1 MDPKGTIRSKSPLPE
16 GIRSKSLLLGLPNE
30 LLSEVASHLKDLK
43 DLNSLVRTS
52 RFFHG
57 MFNTDLYRRAVA
69 AEAIV
74 LDDIVGWVLSRYRLA
89 SLTLLLDNGLSI
101 NHTGRFNDPYSE
113 EMMLHF
119 LSRFNAQEGAVPL
132 ARLLIQRG
140 ADTNAKD
147 VHSSTVLHGA
157 LIYGNCEIAE
167 LLLAHGADPNAVGL
181 WGYTPLH
188 FASRRNDARMVNLLI
203 AHGADIEARSVGGD
217 APLNVSSRYGKHLA
231 MEALLE
237 HGADAGAHNDEGVT
251 PLHQVSTHFVSEHH
265 ELAKSLLE
273 HGAIV
278 NATDENGETPLH
290 WSIQYLWDT
299 SSDRLFMAR
308 FLLENGADV
317 NAISNDGLSPLQR
330 ALNGGCE
337 GNGVALLLE
346 HGADVRVLNE
356 EQRRRLSRIS
366 RSTA

>member
-1 MDPKGTIRSKSPLPE
+1 MT
-16 GIRSKSLLLGLPNE
+16 LPNE
-30 LLSEVASHLKDLK
+30 LFLEVASHLKSFK

-52 RFFHG
+52 GFFHG
-57 MFNTDLYRRAVA
+57 MFNIQLYRRAVA
-69 AEAIV
+69 ADDAV
-74 LDDIVGWVLSRYRLA
+74 LNDIVGWVLSRYRLA
-89 SLTLLLDNGLSI
+89 SLTLLLDNGLSV
-101 NHTGRFNDPYSE
+101 NRTGRFPRYMYE
-113 EMMLHF
+113 GTMLCF
-119 LSRFNAQEGAVPL
+119 LCSWLDDHERSVPL

-147 VHSSTVLHGA
+147 VHSSTVRHVA

-188 FASRRNDARMVNLLI
+188 FASWINDARMVNLLI
-203 AHGADIEARSVGGD
+203 AHGADIEARSVAGD
-217 APLNVSSRYGKHLA
+217 TPLNVSSRYGKRLA

-251 PLHQVSTHFVSEHH
+251 PLHC
-265 ELAKSLLE
+265 L
-273 HGAIV
+273 
-278 NATDENGETPLH
+278 
-290 WSIQYLWDT
+290 IQYLWDI

>member
-1 MDPKGTIRSKSPLPE
+1 MT
-16 GIRSKSLLLGLPNE
+16 LPNE
-30 LLSEVASHLKDLK
+30 LFLEVASHLKSFK

-52 RFFHG
+52 HLFHG
-57 MFNTDLYRRAVA
+57 MFNTQLYRRAVA
-69 AEAIV
+69 ANRRV
-74 LDDIVGWVLSRYRLA
+74 LDDIVGWVLSRYLLA
-89 SLTLLLDNGLSI
+89 SLTLLLDNGLSV
-101 NHTGRFNDPYSE
+101 NHTGRFPRYMYE
-113 EMMLHF
+113 GTMLCF
-119 LSRFNAQEGAVPL
+119 LCSWLDDHERSVPL

-140 ADTNAKD
+140 ADTNA
-147 VHSSTVLHGA
+147 
-157 LIYGNCEIAE
+157 
-167 LLLAHGADPNAVGL
+167 VGL

-188 FASRRNDARMVNLLI
+188 FASWINDARMVNLLI
-203 AHGADIEARSVGGD
+203 AHGADIEARSVAGD
-217 APLNVSSRYGKHLA
+217 TPLNVSSRYGKRLA

-251 PLHQVSTHFVSEHH
+251 PLHC
-265 ELAKSLLE
+265 L
-273 HGAIV
+273 
-278 NATDENGETPLH
+278 
-290 WSIQYLWDT
+290 IQYLWDT

-330 ALNGGCE
+330 ALNSGCE
-337 GNGVALLLE
+337 GNGFALLLE